1 MITRSI
7 IWISIAAL
15 LVVIFARSAGYQ
27 LLLQLVISIG
37 ALWVVVQAVRTS
49 RYFWAAAFAAI
60 VVLYNPILP
69 VALPTFVAFAVGVI
83 CLWAFGASLMMLQA
97 TEGPALASVVTGQG
111 RRRRFSP
118 GPGHWKV
125 LS

>member
-27 LLLQLVISIG
+27 LLLQLVISAG
-37 ALWVVVQAVRTS
+37 ALWVVVQAVRTG

-69 VALPTFVAFAVGVI
+69 VALPTFMSFAVGVI
-83 CLWAFGASLMMLQA
+83 CLWAFGASLMMLKA
-97 TEGPALASVVTGQG
+97 TEVPALASVTG
-111 RRRRFSP
+111 RSHRRRFSP
-118 GPGHWKV
+118 GQWRV
-125 LS
+125 S

>member
-15 LVVIFARSAGYQ
+15 LVAIFARSAGYQ

-69 VALPTFVAFAVGVI
+69 VALPTFMSFAVGVI
-83 CLWAFGASLMMLQA
+83 CLWAFGASLMMLKA
-97 TEGPALASVVTGQG
+97 TEVPALASVTG
-111 RRRRFSP
+111 RSHRRRFSP
-118 GPGHWKV
+118 GQWRV
-125 LS
+125 S

>member
-15 LVVIFARSAGYQ
+15 LVAIFARSAGYQ

-69 VALPTFVAFAVGVI
+69 VALPTFMSFAVGVI
-83 CLWAFGASLMMLQA
+83 CLWAFGASLMMLKA
-97 TEGPALASVVTGQG
+97 TEVPALASVTGRSH

-118 GPGHWKV
+118 GQWRV
-125 LS
+125 S